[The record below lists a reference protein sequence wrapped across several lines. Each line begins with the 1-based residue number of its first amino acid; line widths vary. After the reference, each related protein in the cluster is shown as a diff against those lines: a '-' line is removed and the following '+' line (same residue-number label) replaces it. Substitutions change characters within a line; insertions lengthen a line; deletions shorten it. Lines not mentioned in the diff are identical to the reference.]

1 MCIGQTKNNVAKLLV
16 VLRIKKEKEKKK
28 ASGTVRIFFWGRF
41 RVYLNK
47 PKEYSL
53 YIYRLKSLKRH
64 FYFLNGNRLTL
75 LLFSCSLAA
84 RPSLQLC
91 STARRCSEKDTG
103 SLPMCLVYFEESY
116 YIFMTM
122 FAFSLGKILAPLF
135 IVYNSRVVIGRV
147 SFLLHGRIMDNI
159 MSFYLVQKLL
169 FHLRVKVIGHF
180 IDFDC

>member
-1 MCIGQTKNNVAKLLV
+1 MLQNCQQFYAL
-16 VLRIKKEKEKKK
+16 KKK
-28 ASGTVRIFFWGRF
+28 KKKKPVEQCEFFFLGRF

-91 STARRCSEKDTG
+91 STARRCTQKDTG

-159 MSFYLVQKLL
+159 MSFYVVQKLL
-169 FHLRVKVIGHF
+169 FHFRVKVIGHF